1 MNSHSERTCG
11 ACGEVLAPG
20 ASFCRAC
27 GTRYDEPTCHAC
39 DAPLVSGAAFCRGCG
54 APVAEPASPRET
66 KPTVIRSVASAPQA
80 PASPPQAQAAE
91 PRRSW
96 RLGVS
101 IAAVILLLGAGA
113 AAAIVLSGGGGS
125 SSTTVAASPNSGSG
139 SAVVTDQEA
148 EEEGSEEESEFPEES
163 RLEMEE
169 EIKSLLLSYHEDVVN
184 GEFQPAWSLL
194 SSRKRQQDLTEYG
207 YPKWKQAQ
215 ASLSGYLAPA
225 GLRSRIDSLEDEG
238 VVRVMVTGMGW
249 SAPQSPC
256 SEWSG
261 LTWVKYERGL
271 WTYDPGYSTTDD
283 RRREWQSRSSELL
296 GADC

>member
-1 MNSHSERTCG
+1 M
-11 ACGEVLAPG
+11 PG
-20 ASFCRAC
+20 AAFCRAC
-27 GTRYDEPTCHAC
+27 G
-39 DAPLVSGAAFCRGCG
+39 APA
-54 APVAEPASPRET
+54 AEPAPPRET
-66 KPTVIRSVASAPQA
+66 KPTVIRPAA
-80 PASPPQAQAAE
+80 PAAQTPVPPPPVE
-91 PRRSW
+91 PEAPHRSW
-96 RLGVS
+96 RLPAS
-101 IAAVILLLGAGA
+101 IAAAILLLGAGA

-125 SSTTVAASPNSGSG
+125 SSTTVAASRNPG
-139 SAVVTDQEA
+139 SAATTDGEA
-148 EEEGSEEESEFPEES
+148 AEEGSEEESEFPEES

-169 EIKSLLLSYHEDVVN
+169 EIKSLLLAYHEDVVN

-194 SSRKRQQDLTEYG
+194 SARKRRQDLSEYG

-215 ASLSGYLAPA
+215 ASLSGYLAPG
-225 GLRSRIDSLEDEG
+225 GLRARIDSLENEG

-249 SAPQSPC
+249 SAPQSRC

-271 WTYDPGYSTTDD
+271 WTYDPGYSTTAD